1 VADEQHERR
10 KGPPVRTDIADLY
23 VFRRDA
29 QRSLESVE
37 FLQMRRVG
45 GAVDGTWHPVMG
57 RIEAGETAPAAMLR
71 EAREEADLATPD
83 LLGFWALGGV
93 YPAYL
98 PPRDPLLS
106 GQLADEC
113 VLLAPRL
120 AAEVSSGWEPKLNH
134 EHDAYR
140 WIARDDV
147 DRSFLWPT
155 QRAAI
160 RELLEMLEPGSIAE
174 PQLRLAIPNP
184 GNDPN
189 R

>member
-1 VADEQHERR
+1 MADEQHQQR

-23 VFRRDA
+23 IFRRDTDRTA
-29 QRSLESVE
+29 DSIE

-71 EAREEADLATPD
+71 EAREEAELISAD

-106 GQLADEC
+106 GELADEC

-120 AAEVSSGWEPKLNH
+120 AAEVRPEWEPRLNH

-140 WIARDDV
+140 WIGRADV
-147 DRSFLWPT
+147 GASFLWPT
-155 QRAAI
+155 QRAAV

-174 PQLRLAIPNP
+174 PRLRLAIPNP

>member
-1 VADEQHERR
+1 MTKRP
-10 KGPPVRTDIADLY
+10 GPPVRTDIADLY
-23 VFRRDA
+23 LFRRDA
-29 QRSLESVE
+29 ERSPGSIE
-37 FLQMRRVG
+37 FLQMRRIG

-71 EAREEADLATPD
+71 EAREETELVTADM
-83 LLGFWALGGV
+83 LGFWALGGV

-98 PPRDPLLS
+98 PPRDPLIAS
-106 GQLADEC
+106 DLADEC
-113 VLLAPRL
+113 ILLAPRL
-120 AAEVSSGWEPKLNH
+120 AAEIRPDWEPTLNA

-140 WIARDDV
+140 WVSRDDA
-147 DRSFLWPT
+147 DASFLWPT

-174 PQLRLAIPNP
+174 PHLRLPIPNP
-184 GNDPN
+184 GRDPN